1 MSNTYHNTNLR
12 VFSLNSNTE
21 LAKEIADNIGIELG
35 ESSVKTFSDGEI
47 QINIE
52 ESIRG
57 CDVYVIQST
66 YDPVEDHIMELL
78 IMVDALKRASAR
90 SINVVIPYYG
100 YARQDRKSRA
110 REPITAKLIAD
121 LIQKAG
127 ANRMI
132 SIDLHAPQAQGF
144 FNIPV
149 DPITAVPIIGEYL
162 SKKKLKDIVVVAPDH
177 SSVSRARQLADQ
189 LKAPIAI
196 VDRRGPRD
204 NASTINVVGEVNG
217 KTAIIIDDI
226 IDTGRRI
233 TTSTMTLYAHGAT
246 EVYACTTHPVLSG
259 IAVEKIAASNLVEL
273 IVTNTIP
280 LTEHKKIDKLT
291 QLTVAPIVAEAI
303 IRLYEQ
309 QSVSSLYT

>member
-1 MSNTYHNTNLR
+1 LSDTYQNTKLK
-12 VFSLNSNTE
+12 VFSLSSNLP
-21 LAKEIADNIGIELG
+21 LAEEIVQHIGIELG
-35 ESSVKTFSDGEI
+35 RTTVRRFSDGEI

-66 YDPVEDHIMELL
+66 CDSVEDNLMELL
-78 IMVDALKRASAR
+78 IMTDALKRASAQ
-90 SINVVIPYYG
+90 SVNLVIPYYG

-121 LIQKAG
+121 LLEKAG
-127 ANRMI
+127 ADRVI

-144 FNIPV
+144 FDIPV
-149 DPITAVPIIGEYL
+149 DPITAVPLIGNYL
-162 SKKKLKDIVVVAPDH
+162 LDKQLENIVVVAPDH

-196 VDRRGPRD
+196 IDRRGPRD
-204 NASTINVVGEVNG
+204 NASQINIVGDVND

-233 TTSTMTLYAHGAT
+233 TTSAEVLLLHGAK
-246 EVYACTTHPVLSG
+246 EIYACTTHPVLSG
-259 IAVEKIAASNLVEL
+259 NAIEKIQESNLKEL

-280 LTEHKKIDKLT
+280 LSENKQLDIIT
-291 QLTVAPIVAEAI
+291 QLTVAPVVADAIV
-303 IRLYEQ
+303 RLYEQ
-309 QSVSSLYT
+309 QSISSLY